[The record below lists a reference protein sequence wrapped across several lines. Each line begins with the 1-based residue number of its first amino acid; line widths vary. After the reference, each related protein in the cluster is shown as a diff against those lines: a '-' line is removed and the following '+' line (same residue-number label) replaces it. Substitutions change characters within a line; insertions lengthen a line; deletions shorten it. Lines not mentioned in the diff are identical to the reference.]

1 MLTPRLDNL
10 AAMQSR
16 PLGTNTALYRDP
28 STEAVGRQYKQ
39 QKSDY
44 NMARRLLKRKARRGD
59 ERSALGLIDLGESA
73 EKRGITMG
81 GITNRDETNAAIAGR
96 TAAMKQETND
106 FNGAAQ
112 LNRNGIQ
119 LGEEVLGRET
129 PAAPRTAAPTT
140 GLGQRAYEVMGARGG
155 KDLGF
160 RQGLDRA
167 IGMAKTDTEMN
178 ELASAATEAGISPEA
193 FKRRKNW
200 WDKKR

>member
-1 MLTPRLDNL
+1 
-10 AAMQSR
+10 MQSR

-39 QKSDY
+39 QKGDY
-44 NMARRLLKRKARRGD
+44 EMARRLLRRKARRGD
-59 ERSALGLIDLGESA
+59 ERSALNLIDLGQSA

-81 GITNRDETNAAIAGR
+81 GITGADETKAAIAGR
-96 TAAMKQETND
+96 TASMKQETND
-106 FNGAAQ
+106 FASQGR
-112 LNRNGIQ
+112 LNRGGAQ

-129 PAAPRTAAPTT
+129 SMAPRTAAPTT

-155 KDLGF
+155 QDLSF

-167 IGMAKTDTEMN
+167 IGMAKNDTEMG